1 MCGIAGLAGW
11 ADRGTIERMT
21 ACLAHRG
28 PDDAGIHVEPEA
40 GIALGHRRLAIL
52 DLSPAGH
59 QPMTV
64 GDGSLILCYNGEI
77 YNYRELRA
85 GLAADGVQFRS
96 QTDSEVILQ
105 LYARDGADCVR
116 QLNGIFAFAIWDR
129 RERRLL
135 LARDHFGTKPLYYAD
150 RGGRLAFASEAKAL
164 FEVPGLSPE
173 VDLDSLNLFLTFLW
187 TPDPQTAFAGVH
199 KLPAGHLAEWRDGRL
214 TIRRY
219 WDLLYPA
226 AASRPAATNPTAQ
239 AAEFRARFGAA
250 VERQMVSDV
259 PLGAFLSAG
268 LDSSAIVYEMQQR
281 SREPVRTYT
290 ISFAG
295 THARG
300 DVTLDDASVAADTA
314 KAFGCRHTPIVV
326 EPDVAALLPK
336 LVWHM
341 DEPTADPAIILA
353 YLVNREA
360 RREVTVLLSGIGGD
374 EVLGG
379 YRKYVAAMDARRYQ
393 QLPAALRRHV
403 LDPAFRHAPATPGTP
418 WAGYGRL
425 LRKWGRSA
433 SLPPRAQFI
442 ENGTYLSAAD
452 RRALLRPDVREQIAV
467 DSATRFHEAAFDRVD
482 GADWLQPDDVR
493 RHQDLHGV
501 AEPDLQRQDEHG
513 VGRRGAGAV
522 PRLGAGRMAG
532 DRGAAGGQ
540 AGRAHHQGAAA
551 RGLPGSAAGRGAR
564 RAESRLRRADRP
576 LADGRP
582 ARDGRRPA
590 QPGSRPPPRPVRAGG
605 RRIVDP
611 RAACRPHRAGLERL
625 AAADVGAVD
634 DGVLRSPR
642 RGRAA
647 GRGRGPGYMTGY
659 LTALMYQNDPATR
672 PSHNATPRGR
682 RGPMIG
688 ILCRGT

>member
-28 PDDAGIHVEPEA
+28 PDDTGIHIEPEA
-40 GIALGHRRLAIL
+40 GIALGHRRLSIL

-64 GDGSLILCYNGEI
+64 GDGALILCYNGEI

-96 QTDSEVILQ
+96 QTDSEVILH

-129 RERRLL
+129 RQRRLL
-135 LARDHFGTKPLYYAD
+135 LARDHFGTKPLYYVE

-164 FEVPGLSPE
+164 FEVPGLSPDI
-173 VDLDSLNLFLTFLW
+173 DLDSLNLFLTFLW
-187 TPDPQTAFAGVH
+187 TPDPQTAFAGVY
-199 KLPAGHLAEWRDGRL
+199 KLPAGHLAEWQDGRL
-214 TIRRY
+214 SIRRY
-219 WDLLYPA
+219 WDLAYPP
-226 AASRPAATNPTAQ
+226 AASRPAPADP
-239 AAEFRARFGAA
+239 AALAGEFRARFGAA

-295 THARG
+295 RHAQG

-326 EPDVAALLPK
+326 EPDVAGLLPT
-336 LVWHM
+336 LAWHM

-393 QLPAALRRHV
+393 KLPAALRAHV

-442 ENGTYLSAAD
+442 ENGTYMSAVD
-452 RRALLRPDVREQIAV
+452 RRALLRPDVRERIAI
-467 DSATRFHEAAFDRVD
+467 DSATRFHEAAFDRVA
-482 GADWLQPDDVR
+482 GADWLHQMMYVDAKIFMASLNLTYNDKMSMASGVEVRVPFLDWELAEWLATAVPPEAKLAGRTTKALLRAAYRDRLPAAVLEAPKAGFGAPIGRWLMDDLREMVDDLLSPERVR
-493 RHQDLHGV
+493 RRGLF
-501 AEPDLQRQDEHG
+501 EPAVVEAWIREQR
-513 VGRRGAGAV
+513 
-522 PRLGAGRMAG
+522 AGRIERAWNVWQLLTWELWMTAFF
-532 DRGAAGGQ
+532 DRRAAAAPLTAAAAGG
-540 AGRAHHQGAAA
+540 
-551 RGLPGSAAGRGAR
+551 
-564 RAESRLRRADRP
+564 
-576 LADGRP
+576 
-582 ARDGRRPA
+582 
-590 QPGSRPPPRPVRAGG
+590 V
-605 RRIVDP
+605 
-611 RAACRPHRAGLERL
+611 
-625 AAADVGAVD
+625 
-634 DGVLRSPR
+634 
-642 RGRAA
+642 
-647 GRGRGPGYMTGY
+647 T
-659 LTALMYQNDPATR
+659 
-672 PSHNATPRGR
+672 
-682 RGPMIG
+682 
-688 ILCRGT
+688 